1 MAGVPSCVNALAL
14 RSQLHAA
21 PTSAAG
27 ADVDRHLDLLPEAGE
42 DRHQPHLLS
51 FQFHHSTVIL
61 SRPEVAGAG

>member
-1 MAGVPSCVNALAL
+1 
-14 RSQLHAA
+14 
-21 PTSAAG
+21 
-27 ADVDRHLDLLPEAGE
+27 LPEAGE